1 MLGISHTLAYQRPIW
16 PRLGWRLSTQ
26 NTRSRYSP
34 EGHPRTSDTNSPAL
48 RCRPNAK
55 DPKRPPHPAQANQ
68 RKKNRDGREL
78 PTLVKVPRSRPLRRR
93 PRRRRRLLPAGDLPP
108 LPPPVRRLLPT
119 FSSAPVPLVTTT
131 RALLTLRKRISNGM
145 VHSLRFPMP
154 NASNERTSSVSLK
167 EVRGTMR
174 GTRRPWRSTLSA
186 TTSPL

>member
-1 MLGISHTLAYQRPIW
+1 
-16 PRLGWRLSTQ
+16 
-26 NTRSRYSP
+26 
-34 EGHPRTSDTNSPAL
+34 
-48 RCRPNAK
+48 
-55 DPKRPPHPAQANQ
+55 
-68 RKKNRDGREL
+68 
-78 PTLVKVPRSRPLRRR
+78 
-93 PRRRRRLLPAGDLPP
+93 
-108 LPPPVRRLLPT
+108 VRRLLPT

-154 NASNERTSSVSLK
+154 NASTLRFPMPNASNERTSSVSPK